1 VNAQAL
7 HYAVIGAGPMGL
19 AAAHRLAAAGH
30 RVTVVEADDRLGG
43 MSAAFDFDGLSLE
56 RYYHFICKTD
66 VPLFRTLEQFG
77 LSHHLKWT
85 STQLGF
91 YYQGTWYDWGR
102 PDALLKFPHLNIVD
116 KLRFAA
122 HVLATKRIT
131 DWRELDRDNATQW
144 IRRWLGE
151 RAYHV
156 LWERLFE
163 LKFFELQDNLSAAW
177 IGTRIKRVALSRKSL
192 WREEMGYL
200 DGGSQVLLDEWKR
213 RLDALGAE
221 IRLATPVRQV
231 DVATGADGS
240 PVVTGL
246 NTRHG
251 PIAADRVLSTAPLR
265 YVPRL
270 VPALSN
276 AEKGRIEAIRN
287 IPVACVLLK
296 LKKAATKYFWM
307 NVNDPR
313 IEVPGFIEYSNL
325 NPLPQKVV
333 YVPYYMPATH
343 PKWSWSDSALMDEA
357 QRYLLLTQPQL
368 TAADVIARHV
378 SRYEYA
384 QPICP
389 PGFYAMLPGMKTSVG
404 GFFMADTSYCYPED
418 RSINESIA
426 VGHQLADAAMALR

>member
-1 VNAQAL
+1 M
-7 HYAVIGAGPMGL
+7 HCAVIGAGPMGL
-19 AAAHRLAAAGH
+19 AAAHRLAEAGH

-43 MSAAFDFDGLSLE
+43 MSAAFDFDGLALE

-66 VPLFRTLEQFG
+66 FQLFEVLKQFG
-77 LSHHLKWT
+77 LSDKLKWT
-85 STQLGF
+85 ATNLGF
-91 YYQGTWYDWGR
+91 YYQGAWYDWGR
-102 PDALLKFPHLNIVD
+102 PDALLKFPHLSLVD
-116 KLRFAA
+116 KMRFAA

-144 IRRWLGE
+144 MRRWLGD
-151 RAYHV
+151 RAYQV

-177 IGTRIKRVALSRKSL
+177 IGTRIKRIALSRHSL

-200 DGGSQVLLDEWKR
+200 EGGSQVLLDEWKR
-213 RLDALGAE
+213 RLLALGAE
-221 IRLATPVRQV
+221 IKLATPVQQV
-231 DVATGADGS
+231 DVADGADGQPGVS
-240 PVVTGL
+240 GMRTK
-246 NTRHG
+246 HG
-251 PIAADRVLSTAPLR
+251 PIAVDCVLSTVPLR
-265 YVPRL
+265 YVPQL
-270 VPALSN
+270 VPALTTG
-276 AEKGRIEAIRN
+276 EKGRVEAIKN

-296 LKKAATKYFWM
+296 LNKPATKYFWM

-325 NPLPQKVV
+325 NPLRQKVI
-333 YVPYYMPATH
+333 YIPYYMPTTH
-343 PKWSWSDSALMDEA
+343 PKWSWSDTDLIEEA

-368 TAADVIARHV
+368 TPADVIARHV
-378 SRYEYA
+378 SRYEHA

-389 PGFYAMLPGMKTSVG
+389 PGFYAMLPRMKTSVR

-426 VGHQLADAAMALR
+426 IGHRLADEAMADAGR